1 MIKNL
6 HIENYA
12 IIEKLDL
19 YFSDGFNVFT
29 GETGAGKSIIIGAL
43 SLLAG
48 ARSDTSIITTGQN
61 KCIVEGSFSL
71 NEKIKA
77 TLDDADIEYDDELII
92 RRTISSTNSS
102 IRINERSVTLSFL
115 QHLFDDIIDIH
126 SQHDNQFL
134 LKKSNHITLLDKFA
148 EDEEELKAF
157 QSAYDDYLKEVKEYE
172 NFNSNQPS
180 DADLEFFRFSL
191 KELKD
196 ANLKSGEE
204 EELKKQEKVIQ
215 NAAKYLE
222 AINSALNFYEDEG
235 LDELLFKTYQA
246 IDFNDDNL
254 SSIHD
259 KVGDIYYALQDE
271 MHNLYSLRD
280 QLDTDENNVDAIEE
294 RLYLISRLK
303 RKYNRD
309 EDGLIAYAEELNKTI
324 NSYDDIE
331 NYRKEKEKLIEDKY
345 QRAITFASSLS
356 IKRKEKAL
364 ILEKA
369 IKQEFNDLMLKNA
382 QFYIDIKENSL
393 NSLGQDD
400 IEFKVSM
407 NKGEAPK
414 PLVKVASGG
423 EISRLMLGL
432 KSIFTALSNTNLMIF
447 DEIDTGV
454 SGQVALAKGLKMAK
468 IASNCQVI
476 AITHLSAVAACGDNQ
491 YLIYKEDNDLRT
503 ITKIKELNKEER
515 LEQLALISSN
525 SLSDS
530 ALDAAKELYELAQK
544 SVEQL

>member
-71 NEKIKA
+71 SEKIKA

-414 PLVKVASGG
+414 P
-423 EISRLMLGL
+423 
-432 KSIFTALSNTNLMIF
+432 
-447 DEIDTGV
+447 
-454 SGQVALAKGLKMAK
+454 
-468 IASNCQVI
+468 
-476 AITHLSAVAACGDNQ
+476 
-491 YLIYKEDNDLRT
+491 
-503 ITKIKELNKEER
+503 
-515 LEQLALISSN
+515 
-525 SLSDS
+525 
-530 ALDAAKELYELAQK
+530 
-544 SVEQL
+544 

>member
-1 MIKNL
+1 
-6 HIENYA
+6 
-12 IIEKLDL
+12 
-19 YFSDGFNVFT
+19 
-29 GETGAGKSIIIGAL
+29 
-43 SLLAG
+43 
-48 ARSDTSIITTGQN
+48 
-61 KCIVEGSFSL
+61 
-71 NEKIKA
+71 
-77 TLDDADIEYDDELII
+77 
-92 RRTISSTNSS
+92 
-102 IRINERSVTLSFL
+102 
-115 QHLFDDIIDIH
+115 
-126 SQHDNQFL
+126 
-134 LKKSNHITLLDKFA
+134 
-148 EDEEELKAF
+148 
-157 QSAYDDYLKEVKEYE
+157 
-172 NFNSNQPS
+172 
-180 DADLEFFRFSL
+180 
-191 KELKD
+191 
-196 ANLKSGEE
+196 
-204 EELKKQEKVIQ
+204 
-215 NAAKYLE
+215 
-222 AINSALNFYEDEG
+222 
-235 LDELLFKTYQA
+235 
-246 IDFNDDNL
+246 
-254 SSIHD
+254 
-259 KVGDIYYALQDE
+259 

-454 SGQVALAKGLKMAK
+454 SGQVALAMGLKMAK

-476 AITHLSAVAACGDNQ
+476 AITHL
-491 YLIYKEDNDLRT
+491 
-503 ITKIKELNKEER
+503 
-515 LEQLALISSN
+515 
-525 SLSDS
+525 
-530 ALDAAKELYELAQK
+530 
-544 SVEQL
+544 

>member
-71 NEKIKA
+71 SEKIKA

-204 EELKKQEKVIQ
+204 EELKKQE
-215 NAAKYLE
+215 YLE
-222 AINSALNFYEDEG
+222 
-235 LDELLFKTYQA
+235 K
-246 IDFNDDNL
+246 
-254 SSIHD
+254 
-259 KVGDIYYALQDE
+259 GDI
-271 MHNLYSLRD
+271 
-280 QLDTDENNVDAIEE
+280 VVI
-294 RLYLISRLK
+294 
-303 RKYNRD
+303 
-309 EDGLIAYAEELNKTI
+309 
-324 NSYDDIE
+324 
-331 NYRKEKEKLIEDKY
+331 
-345 QRAITFASSLS
+345 
-356 IKRKEKAL
+356 
-364 ILEKA
+364 
-369 IKQEFNDLMLKNA
+369 
-382 QFYIDIKENSL
+382 
-393 NSLGQDD
+393 
-400 IEFKVSM
+400 
-407 NKGEAPK
+407 
-414 PLVKVASGG
+414 SGG
-423 EISRLMLGL
+423 SKILNNSSENQIIDGVL
-432 KSIFTALSNTNLMIF
+432 KI
-447 DEIDTGV
+447 
-454 SGQVALAKGLKMAK
+454 
-468 IASNCQVI
+468 
-476 AITHLSAVAACGDNQ
+476 
-491 YLIYKEDNDLRT
+491 
-503 ITKIKELNKEER
+503 
-515 LEQLALISSN
+515 
-525 SLSDS
+525 
-530 ALDAAKELYELAQK
+530 
-544 SVEQL
+544 